1 MDGTS
6 KTKSNELKSLVEE
19 HFVEELQLAAEIEE
33 LNQATAS
40 VFEGAGLRGPSI
52 TDLEALHPLTQKI
65 EDGSKAL
72 DRKRKI
78 LMGKINA
85 SDNCEYESLRDFI
98 QSLEPGSRQ
107 ELEGIRHRVLERTTK
122 AQAHMV
128 HNQAALFYTFD
139 FHRKFLAGILNTDPE
154 QQSYRA
160 DGHSHDL
167 GPGNL
172 VRKTC

>member
-6 KTKSNELKSLVEE
+6 KTKSSELKSLVEE

-33 LNQATAS
+33 LNQATAG
-40 VFEGAGLRGPSI
+40 VFEGAGLRGPSV
-52 TDLEALHPLTQKI
+52 TDLEALHPMTQKV
-65 EDGSKAL
+65 EDGSRAL

-78 LMGKINA
+78 LMGKIN
-85 SDNCEYESLRDFI
+85 STEDGEYESLREFI
-98 QSLEPGSRQ
+98 HSLEPVSRK

-139 FHRKFLAGILNTDPE
+139 FHR
-154 QQSYRA
+154 
-160 DGHSHDL
+160 
-167 GPGNL
+167 
-172 VRKTC
+172 